1 LTWDSFDVPLIFR
14 GFVVE
19 RIQQAVNAKASLQR
33 VIYPELQLRC
43 VPQRQRGTE
52 FVAKEAGSMPEAC
65 QGLFDVLIVAQ
76 NAHIDVGHT
85 QVWADFYVSDGH
97 KPEARIMCPLLNE

>member
-1 LTWDSFDVPLIFR
+1 LTWDSFGVPLIFR

-19 RIQQAVNAKASLQR
+19 RIQQAINAKASLQR
-33 VIYPELQLRC
+33 VIYSEVQLGY
-43 VPQRQRGTE
+43 VPQRQRGTQ
-52 FVAKEAGSMPEAC
+52 FVAKEAGGMSEAC

-76 NAHIDVGHT
+76 YTHIDVGHT
-85 QVWADFYVSDGH
+85 QVRADFYVGDGH